1 MGSGR
6 VVTSVDREAPLEQPV
21 TIYTAATVHAQ
32 SGRPTEAF
40 AVAGERVVATGGL
53 DGLRR
58 RFPRAAVR
66 DFGAATVVPGLND
79 AHIHLAMTADDLLNL
94 DLSHAAVGSL
104 DGLLE
109 QVRSEAA
116 RTEAGRWVLGSRFDD
131 AKTGTL
137 SRRELDA
144 AAGPVPTLV
153 THVAGHWAVANSAA
167 LAAFGYDEASA
178 PPAGGELGRD
188 AAGSLDGRLIERAM
202 SSFGG
207 NGPVPTRSPADRLT
221 GLRRAQQQWHA
232 AGLTSICDA
241 FVTPRDV
248 ALLQDARRRGAL
260 TLRTAFLLDADHYG
274 AAQALGLSSDFGDH
288 HLRFAGV
295 KAFVDGA
302 VGGRTCLLSEPF
314 TGTGELG
321 LQITETPALRDVIFR
336 AHRDGTRVGVHAN
349 GDAAIRLLLDVVDE
363 VMRAEPRP
371 GLRHRIEHC
380 SVVDDDILRRIKALD
395 LVVAPFAGYAAYHG
409 AALDRWY
416 GPERVG
422 RMFAHRSFLDAGITV
437 AGSSDYPCGPF
448 QPLFGIQ
455 SMVTRRG
462 ADDGTLVGGRQRIT
476 AAEALEVFTVGSAAA
491 TGQQSHLGR
500 LQPGYLADFVVLA
513 EDPLAVDP
521 GSIAAVPVLE
531 TFVGGDLVWSAEAA
545 AP

>member
-409 AALDRWY
+409 AALDSWY